1 MNRTIFITGPS
12 ASGKS
17 TLSRRLAHEIGFN
30 WLDTGSVIRMTALVM
45 ENAGVTLPESYEE
58 ALETP
63 CPPWDIG
70 KATQTGE
77 IPIIV
82 GGQILDYDDVK
93 LRSPRFDTNTVFLAR
108 ALRPRTWSLLE
119 NVAMNGQTVISSRRV
134 PGQLLLHEAVLP
146 IYLDLS
152 PENRVVRR
160 ARYEQKAVDTD
171 IVARVIDKEI
181 ENTSIGNLV
190 SPKEAIDAQYVLVQ
204 NAGTLDRSAAQL
216 MLEVIRKYESYIPM
230 DYEAAITRLQ
240 TVPAP
245 LKHYTLWSELIRSLQ
260 INDHPEGYKRDKERG

>member
-1 MNRTIFITGPS
+1 MHKTIFITGPS

-45 ENAGVTLPESYEE
+45 ENAGVKLPESYEE

-63 CPPWDIG
+63 CPPWNIG
-70 KATQTGE
+70 SMVQPGE
-77 IPIIV
+77 IPIAV
-82 GGQILDYDDVK
+82 GGQMLDYDDPQ

-108 ALRPRTWSLLE
+108 ALRPRTWSMLE

-134 PGQLLLHEAVLP
+134 PDQLLQHEVILP

-152 PENRVVRR
+152 PENRTARR

-171 IVARVIDKEI
+171 IIERVIDKEL

-190 SPKEAIDAQYVLVQ
+190 TPEEAFDAQYVLVQ

-216 MLEVIRKYESYIPM
+216 MLEVIRKYEAYNPV
-230 DYEAAITRLQ
+230 DDEAAISRLQ
-240 TVPAP
+240 TVPAE
-245 LKHYTLWSELIRSLQ
+245 LKHYTQWGELVRSLQ
-260 INDHPEGYKRDKERG
+260 IHDHPEGYKRNKE